1 MRMTSL
7 RLGKRGEGGGEGEGE
22 VDGPVDD
29 DGTFLDDAAG
39 AYDDGAGDGEDGRL
53 WVDDRAC
60 VRVRRGRGP
69 GESRR
74 RRTGADGDVALEL
87 YILADDGL

>member
-7 RLGKRGEGGGEGEGE
+7 RLGKRGEGGGEGAGE

-39 AYDDGAGDGEDGRL
+39 ANDDGPSDGEDGRL
-53 WVDDRAC
+53 WVDDRSW
-60 VRVRRGRGP
+60 
-69 GESRR
+69 E
-74 RRTGADGDVALEL
+74 E
-87 YILADDGL
+87 